1 MEEVKQSLQH
11 FKDQLASE
19 RLKRTLTFTR
29 DALEDKIAEV
39 LLLVCIL
46 FFLYVFGFLVFDTP
60 FWIPYLLLMP
70 AIIIGRSA
78 FGLYQE
84 TKEASTRP
92 KAKEVVA
99 ILWKLQ
105 RSSFLYALIAA
116 FLLYCL
122 SDSQQIDSPFQ
133 IPELLILGLA
143 LCAGITWSLYHLIS
157 WLSRLR
163 ASRRQA
169 NRQQAEEPP
178 LQQQVH
184 RPRP

>member
-1 MEEVKQSLQH
+1 M
-11 FKDQLASE
+11 LA
-19 RLKRTLTFTR
+19 FTR
-29 DALEDKIAEV
+29 DALEDKIAEAV
-39 LLLVCIL
+39 LLVGML
-46 FFLYVFGFLVFDTP
+46 FLLYVFGFLVFNTP

-84 TKEASTRP
+84 MKEASTRP

-105 RSSFLYALIAA
+105 RSSLLYALIAA

-122 SDSQQIDSPFQ
+122 NDSQQIDSPFQ

-143 LCAGITWSLYHLIS
+143 VCAGITWSLYRFIS
-157 WLSRLR
+157 WLSHLR

-169 NRQQAEEPP
+169 HRQQQEEPP

-184 RPRP
+184 RRQP